1 MGWLRSLY
9 HWTLLQ
15 AEKPR
20 ALGLLFAVSFAESS
34 FFPIPP
40 DTLLAPIVLARR
52 AWWWLAATICTFG
65 SVLGGIFGYLIGK
78 FAFNALGMPLLA
90 FLGKEDSLQAF
101 EQTLNAYGWQLIFLA
116 GFTPVPYKVFTIAS
130 GAFDVALM
138 VFIVAS
144 VISRGSRF
152 FLVAGIISILGPIAK
167 PLIEKYFG
175 WFTLL
180 VGLVIVVGALA
191 FTALH

>member
-1 MGWLRSLY
+1 MEWLKSLY

-20 ALGLLFAVSFAESS
+20 ALGVLFAMSFSESS

-52 AWWWLAATICTFG
+52 AWWWLAASICTLG
-65 SVLGGIFGYLIGK
+65 SVLGGIFGYVIGK
-78 FAFNALGMPLLA
+78 FAFDAIGRPLLA
-90 FLGKEDSLQAF
+90 LLGKEDSISTF
-101 EQTLNAYGWQLIFLA
+101 EQTFNAFSWQIVFLA

-130 GAFDVALM
+130 GAFDVALG
-138 VFIVAS
+138 VFIIAS
-144 VISRGSRF
+144 IVSRGGRF
-152 FLVAGIISILGPIAK
+152 FLVAGIVALLGPVAK

-175 WFTLL
+175 WFTL
-180 VGLVIVVGALA
+180 VSGLVVVAGVLA
-191 FTALH
+191 YTALH

>member
-1 MGWLRSLY
+1 MEWLKSLY

-20 ALGLLFAVSFAESS
+20 ALGVLFAMSFAESS

-52 AWWWLAATICTFG
+52 AWWWLAASICTLG
-65 SVLGGIFGYLIGK
+65 SVLGGIFGFVIGK
-78 FAFNALGMPLLA
+78 FAFDAIGRPLLA
-90 FLGKEDSLQAF
+90 LLGKEDSISTF
-101 EQTLNAYGWQLIFLA
+101 EQTFNAFSWQIVFLA

-130 GAFDVALM
+130 GAFDVALG
-138 VFIVAS
+138 VFIIAS
-144 VISRGSRF
+144 IVSRGGRF
-152 FLVAGIISILGPIAK
+152 FLVAGIVALLGPVAK

-175 WFTLL
+175 WFTL
-180 VGLVIVVGALA
+180 VSGLVVVAGVFAY
-191 FTALH
+191 TALH

>member
-1 MGWLRSLY
+1 MGWLKSLY

-101 EQTLNAYGWQLIFLA
+101 EQTFNAYGWQLIFLA

>member
-1 MGWLRSLY
+1 MEWLKSLY

-20 ALGLLFAVSFAESS
+20 ALGVLFAMSFAESS

-52 AWWWLAATICTFG
+52 AWWWLAASICTLG
-65 SVLGGIFGYLIGK
+65 SVLGGIFGYVIGK
-78 FAFNALGMPLLA
+78 FAFDAIGRPLLA
-90 FLGKEDSLQAF
+90 LLGKEDSISTF
-101 EQTLNAYGWQLIFLA
+101 EQTFNAFSWQIVFLA

-130 GAFDVALM
+130 GAFDVALG
-138 VFIVAS
+138 VFIIAS
-144 VISRGSRF
+144 IVSRGGRF
-152 FLVAGIISILGPIAK
+152 FLVAGIVALLGPVAK

-175 WFTLL
+175 WFTL
-180 VGLVIVVGALA
+180 VS
-191 FTALH
+191 

>member
-1 MGWLRSLY
+1 MEWLKSLY

-20 ALGLLFAVSFAESS
+20 ALGVLFAMSFSESS

-52 AWWWLAATICTFG
+52 AWWWLAASICTLG
-65 SVLGGIFGYLIGK
+65 SVLGGIFGYVIGK
-78 FAFNALGMPLLA
+78 FAFDAIGRPLLA
-90 FLGKEDSLQAF
+90 LLGKEDSISTF
-101 EQTLNAYGWQLIFLA
+101 EQTFNAFSWQIVFLA

-130 GAFDVALM
+130 GAFDVALG
-138 VFIVAS
+138 VFIIAS
-144 VISRGSRF
+144 IVSRGGRF
-152 FLVAGIISILGPIAK
+152 FLVAGIVALLGPVAK

-175 WFTLL
+175 WFTL
-180 VGLVIVVGALA
+180 VSGLVVVAGVFAY
-191 FTALH
+191 TALH

>member
-1 MGWLRSLY
+1 MGWLKSLY

-78 FAFNALGMPLLA
+78 FAFNALGIPLLA

-101 EQTLNAYGWQLIFLA
+101 EQTFNAYGWQLIFLA

-180 VGLVIVVGALA
+180 VGLVIVAGALA
-191 FTALH
+191 YTALH

>member
-1 MGWLRSLY
+1 MEWLKSLY

-20 ALGLLFAVSFAESS
+20 ALGVLFAMSFAESS

-52 AWWWLAATICTFG
+52 AWWWLAASICTLG
-65 SVLGGIFGYLIGK
+65 SVLGGIFGYVIGK
-78 FAFNALGMPLLA
+78 FAFDAIGRPLLA
-90 FLGKEDSLQAF
+90 LLGKEDSISTF
-101 EQTLNAYGWQLIFLA
+101 EQNFNAFSWQIVFLA

-130 GAFDVALM
+130 GAFDVALG
-138 VFIVAS
+138 VFIIAS
-144 VISRGSRF
+144 IVSRGGRF
-152 FLVAGIISILGPIAK
+152 FLVAGIVALLGPVAK

-175 WFTLL
+175 WFTL
-180 VGLVIVVGALA
+180 VSGLVVVAGVFAY
-191 FTALH
+191 TALH

>member
-1 MGWLRSLY
+1 MGWLKSLY
-9 HWTLLQ
+9 HWSLLQ

-101 EQTLNAYGWQLIFLA
+101 EQTFNAYGWQLIFLA

-152 FLVAGIISILGPIAK
+152 FLVAGIISILGPIAR

-180 VGLVIVVGALA
+180 VGLFIVAGALA
-191 FTALH
+191 YTALH